1 MTVFN
6 CSPMYPDRKVAVFD
20 FDGTVCLG
28 SAPVWAYADA
38 VFAHMT
44 DREAEAARNDLGRFL
59 ADPTAFPDC
68 EDAYDVVQRAA
79 VQARV
84 PAEFTGEAYLASRRA
99 LTQGTLDVRPPEGLG
114 AFLDRLA
121 DAGCACVLVT
131 NSPII
136 GLKETL
142 TRFGVLNLFEA
153 ILPGSGK
160 PDGWTDVIRR
170 LIGGDGAREDG
181 NGGTGA
187 DQPAQA
193 AAGTDTAA
201 EGRVHRLLSIGDHW
215 INDIAPVARLGYAT
229 AYIHEPIAGRN
240 PTFCAPRLADMT
252 DDILT
257 RF

>member
-1 MTVFN
+1 MTISD

-44 DREAEAARNDLGRFL
+44 AREAETARGDLGRFL

-84 PAEFTGEAYLASRRA
+84 PAELTGEAYLASRRA
-99 LTQGTLDVRPPEGLG
+99 LAQGTLDVRPPEGLG

-142 TRFGVLNLFEA
+142 TRFGVLNLFET

-160 PDGWTDVIRR
+160 PDGWTEVIRR
-170 LIGGDGAREDG
+170 LIGSDGESADG
-181 NGGTGA
+181 RA
-187 DQPAQA
+187 
-193 AAGTDTAA
+193 
-201 EGRVHRLLSIGDHW
+201 HRLLSIGDHW

-229 AYIHEPIAGRN
+229 AYIHEPVPGRN

-252 DDILT
+252 GDILN